1 MTSKPIYWH
10 QGLFLQPQHFQHL
23 DSHHLST
30 QHALRQALGSYV
42 WGVAASDQDK
52 EALAAGKVSFRQLKV
67 LFRDGTWFDFPGN
80 ADLEDLI
87 LDEENWPD
95 SREPL
100 DIYLVVSSAQ
110 KFQAV
115 QTSNNSFQRQ
125 LPRYRLNE
133 VPEQLPDYHQPGEE
147 VETPLLTLYGKL
159 VTRSQLN
166 ELSGVESLPLCQLIQ
181 QDEHVELNPDFLPP
195 VLTMNALPELYL
207 WLQNLRDELVSRAT
221 QLEDYKQSPT
231 SYRNSDFNPKMMRY
245 RLALHVLSR
254 STQGFSHLLDL
265 KQVPPERVY
274 LEARQLIAELS
285 CFSVNA
291 NIRGEMPGAGLRLPD
306 YDHLN
311 LGHCF
316 GRAKQLAMRLM
327 NEIAIDSESLARF
340 EIKDAGHYHLELPK
354 TFLDH
359 QQKLYLV
366 LRTHQ
371 ERAEWLEAF
380 QRYSKL
386 GTPSLVPAYQA
397 RALPGVEKRL
407 LEVRPEGLP
416 QRPNSTYFLLER
428 HNEAWAAVEK
438 EGLLELAWPDAP
450 EDLSVELVAT
460 KG

>member
-30 QHALRQALGSYV
+30 QHALRQALGPCV

-52 EALAAGKVSFRQLKV
+52 EALSAGKIAFRQLKV

-87 LDEENWPD
+87 LDESNWPD

-100 DIYLVVSSAQ
+100 DIHLVISSAQ
-110 KFQAV
+110 KFQPV
-115 QTSNNSFQRQ
+115 QTGQNQFQRQ

-133 VPEQLPDYHQPGEE
+133 TPEQLPDYHQPAEE

-166 ELSGVESLPLCQLIQ
+166 ELSGVESLPVCQLIQ
-181 QDEHVELNPDFLPP
+181 QDEQMRLSPDFLPP
-195 VLTMNALPELYL
+195 VLTMAALPELL
-207 WLQNLRDELVSRAT
+207 QWLQSLRDELVSRAT
-221 QLEDYKQSPT
+221 QLEDYKQAPT
-231 SYRNSDFNPKMMRY
+231 NYRNADFNPKMMRY

-254 STQGFSHLLDL
+254 STQSLSHLLDL

-274 LEARQLIAELS
+274 LEVRQLIAELS
-285 CFSVNA
+285 CFSVSA

-316 GRAKQLAMRLM
+316 GLARQLTLRLM

-340 EIKDAGHYHLELPK
+340 ETQDPGHFHLDLPK
-354 TFLDH
+354 PFLDH

-371 ERAEWLEAF
+371 ERGEWLDAF

-397 RALPGVEKRL
+397 RALPGIEKHL

-416 QRPNSTYFLLER
+416 QRPNSTYFALDR
-428 HNEAWAAVEK
+428 HSEAWAAVEK
-438 EGLLELAWPDAP
+438 EGLLELAWPGAP